1 MFAAI
6 GVLLML
12 AGVSLFIIALFLSVF
27 ADFKH
32 FIPDD
37 FKRAISIRVGVYV
50 FLAGLVLVNFF

>member
-12 AGVSLFIIALFLSVF
+12 AGASLFIIALFLYF
-27 ADFKH
+27 FTNFKR

-37 FKRAISIRVGVYV
+37 FKRIISMRVAVYV